1 MEFES
6 TLKDEA
12 PKSEVCVVYDKQ
24 DGRIVHVHEFIGD
37 GTGVYGPQGQ
47 EERARV
53 ALEGARG
60 LPNAP
65 KQLQVLHVAKGFQL
79 APNTVYRVDV
89 AKGKLV
95 SRAAVKTAPARAIKR
110 ASK

>member
-6 TLKDEA
+6 TLPEEA
-12 PKSEVCVVYDKQ
+12 PKSEVCVVYDKR

-37 GTGVYGPQGQ
+37 GTGLSGPKGR
-47 EERARV
+47 EERERLT
-53 ALEGARG
+53 LEGARSS
-60 LPNAP
+60 PDAP
-65 KQLQVLHVAKGFQL
+65 KQLQVLHLERGFQL
-79 APNTVYRVDV
+79 AANTLYRVDV

-110 ASK
+110 KSK